1 MVILMYRYIPILKI
15 NIFTRFNNYRIF
27 ITVKECLGFN
37 VRIFSQA
44 KKLPYQIHIFKEN
57 SIS

>member
-1 MVILMYRYIPILKI
+1 MVILTYRYIPISKI

-27 ITVKECLGFN
+27 ITVKEHLSFN
-37 VRIFSQA
+37 VRIFAQA
-44 KKLPYQIHIFKEN
+44 KKLPYQTHIFKEN